1 MQELPGRGINNE
13 RGQERRGLASYD
25 WRLSY
30 RTSSTLIDGRPVD
43 MLRDFY
49 IPALT
54 RAVYYDR
61 VAGYFRSSSLAAASQ
76 GFSSLVG
83 RQGKMRL
90 IVGAD
95 LETQDVQ
102 AILDGDAQ
110 RLVKCLNKELEQP
123 ESWPEGVSNGVTLLA
138 WMVAQRYLEVK
149 VALRRHVLT
158 GAALQLEDN
167 LDGYVHEKWFI
178 LHDEF
183 GQRLY
188 GSGTLNESR
197 TALVLNAENVD
208 VHCDWWGDME
218 YQRTQQ
224 AAEDF
229 EILWAGQHPCLPVY
243 TLPQAVKEKLI
254 SLAEGVTLPVE
265 LDGLSAL
272 VDDKPAR
279 PTAREILQF
288 ALIKDAPRMPGGRLV
303 GMNTAPVAPWPHQ
316 EVVARRLISGWPYS
330 YLLCDEVGLG
340 KTIEAGLAMRSLYL
354 SGLARRILIAAPAS
368 LTRQWQREMA
378 SKMLLSF
385 GRVCTVPD
393 LAHEYI
399 YPQTAIRAAKTIY
412 DPNLIIVSTGLLARQ
427 NYQDSLMRAVAFDLA
442 LVDEAHAARRRNPAA
457 GTRAH
462 PDYGHLYT
470 MLRNHMRKQA
480 KSMWLATATPMQIHP
495 VEVSDLLALTNRV
508 GAFQYDPV
516 LSQQYYHILGQLI
529 EGREVT
535 EPERLFIRRAIKAI
549 ERQDPI
555 CWRYISETVIPPNR
569 RRVFERW
576 LLGGYIPR
584 GRDRELL
591 LPTLFSA
598 APLSRVMMRHTRQLL
613 EVYREKGQLSE
624 KLAQRHIRPLKPV
637 EFTKGERA
645 IYDDLEVY
653 LQGLAEQ
660 IRTHGDRSS
669 KQMMSFLLS
678 FFRLRFASSIYAF
691 RATMERRLKK
701 VEATLQHE
709 LSLEPES
716 ISAEESDLKEL
727 VFESVDESDLE
738 AVGFLLA
745 NRTPADLEW
754 EQHYIKHLLE
764 GLDRLAGEPASK
776 MLRLLSLLDER
787 RDASSGRIQQTV
799 VFTRFYDTLQD
810 IVQQL
815 RIKDSRMLMG
825 TYSGEG
831 GSCYDS
837 AQEAMISVTREEVK
851 ERFLAGKIDILVCTD
866 AAAEG
871 LNLQTADLLI
881 NFDLPWNPM
890 KVEQRIGRIDRIGQK
905 HQDIY
910 VENLCYVD
918 SAEETVYG
926 RLLDRLQQASLI
938 VGSQQLSLL
947 PLDQEDFFRLAEH
960 KMTLEEL
967 QRQVERKIKEQQRF
981 ARSMQMEPEDLYEI
995 YMRLKQKE
1003 EYASC
1008 PVSLEDIWDAVT
1020 ASSYLASRGG
1030 RTLDH
1035 GQHSVYLL
1043 NGWGDMPPV
1052 AAFTV
1057 SRELYEE
1064 GWGDK
1069 RPPLHFAT
1077 YGDLAFETILEAM
1090 GSFPLPACVQRLTV
1104 PVPGIPGFEIH
1115 AYAAA
1120 CCKPDAVMEIRLIT
1134 SYRELR
1140 DVELAE
1146 DYSLS
1151 ESDILPLYPQLKRMV
1166 REEFNPISAAAAI
1179 ERDNVRAARAQEV
1192 INYMAG
1198 RELLEVVSAQGADNP
1213 GFWATIRDVNRIVSE
1228 RSQII
1233 INNLPADILRNYQS
1247 AMLFDY
1253 TVSRLGEKAS
1263 VTIPYIV
1270 LEAATSAAE
1279 RLADGERGPRR
1290 DLTVATMLRR
1300 LQAEADKRQRE
1311 L

>member
-1 MQELPGRGINNE
+1 M
-13 RGQERRGLASYD
+13 
-25 WRLSY
+25 
-30 RTSSTLIDGRPVD
+30 LI
-43 MLRDFY
+43 
-49 IPALT
+49 
-54 RAVYYDR
+54 
-61 VAGYFRSSSLAAASQ
+61 
-76 GFSSLVG
+76 
-83 RQGKMRL
+83 
-90 IVGAD
+90 
-95 LETQDVQ
+95 
-102 AILDGDAQ
+102 
-110 RLVKCLNKELEQP
+110 
-123 ESWPEGVSNGVTLLA
+123 
-138 WMVAQRYLEVK
+138 
-149 VALRRHVLT
+149 
-158 GAALQLEDN
+158 
-167 LDGYVHEKWFI
+167 
-178 LHDEF
+178 
-183 GQRLY
+183 
-188 GSGTLNESR
+188 
-197 TALVLNAENVD
+197 
-208 VHCDWWGDME
+208 
-218 YQRTQQ
+218 
-224 AAEDF
+224 
-229 EILWAGQHPCLPVY
+229 
-243 TLPQAVKEKLI
+243 
-254 SLAEGVTLPVE
+254 
-265 LDGLSAL
+265 
-272 VDDKPAR
+272 
-279 PTAREILQF
+279 
-288 ALIKDAPRMPGGRLV
+288 
-303 GMNTAPVAPWPHQ
+303 
-316 EVVARRLISGWPYS
+316 
-330 YLLCDEVGLG
+330 
-340 KTIEAGLAMRSLYL
+340 
-354 SGLARRILIAAPAS
+354 
-368 LTRQWQREMA
+368 
-378 SKMLLSF
+378 
-385 GRVCTVPD
+385 
-393 LAHEYI
+393 
-399 YPQTAIRAAKTIY
+399 
-412 DPNLIIVSTGLLARQ
+412 
-427 NYQDSLMRAVAFDLA
+427 
-442 LVDEAHAARRRNPAA
+442 
-457 GTRAH
+457 
-462 PDYGHLYT
+462 
-470 MLRNHMRKQA
+470 
-480 KSMWLATATPMQIHP
+480 
-495 VEVSDLLALTNRV
+495 
-508 GAFQYDPV
+508 
-516 LSQQYYHILGQLI
+516 
-529 EGREVT
+529 
-535 EPERLFIRRAIKAI
+535 
-549 ERQDPI
+549 
-555 CWRYISETVIPPNR
+555 
-569 RRVFERW
+569 
-576 LLGGYIPR
+576 
-584 GRDRELL
+584 
-591 LPTLFSA
+591 
-598 APLSRVMMRHTRQLL
+598 
-613 EVYREKGQLSE
+613 
-624 KLAQRHIRPLKPV
+624 
-637 EFTKGERA
+637 
-645 IYDDLEVY
+645 
-653 LQGLAEQ
+653 
-660 IRTHGDRSS
+660 
-669 KQMMSFLLS
+669 
-678 FFRLRFASSIYAF
+678 
-691 RATMERRLKK
+691 
-701 VEATLQHE
+701 
-709 LSLEPES
+709 
-716 ISAEESDLKEL
+716 
-727 VFESVDESDLE
+727 
-738 AVGFLLA
+738 
-745 NRTPADLEW
+745 
-754 EQHYIKHLLE
+754 
-764 GLDRLAGEPASK
+764 
-776 MLRLLSLLDER
+776 
-787 RDASSGRIQQTV
+787 
-799 VFTRFYDTLQD
+799 
-810 IVQQL
+810 
-815 RIKDSRMLMG
+815 G

-851 ERFLAGKIDILVCTD
+851 ERFLAGEIDILVCTD